1 MLWREV
7 LIHKRLTI
15 ILNDK
20 PLSEETMGHLKILQ
34 EAIDQNKHS
43 LVSSYAKMEKN
54 SEIQML
60 VDGVCESPNTDMGS
74 YWMSFID
81 MSDILLQ
88 NVHACHVGKFEEYL
102 SSTRDMPSGLL
113 A

>member
-1 MLWREV
+1 M
-7 LIHKRLTI
+7 

-20 PLSEETMGHLKILQ
+20 PLSEEIMGNLNILR
-34 EAIDQNKHS
+34 EATLQNKHS
-43 LVSSYAKMEKN
+43 LASSYAKMENN
-54 SEIQML
+54 SEIKML
-60 VDGVCESPNTDMGS
+60 LDGVYESPNTDMGS

>member
-20 PLSEETMGHLKILQ
+20 PLSEETMGH
-34 EAIDQNKHS
+34 EN
-43 LVSSYAKMEKN
+43 N
-54 SEIQML
+54 SEILML
-60 VDGVCESPNTDMGS
+60 VDGVYESPNTDMGS

-113 A
+113 AYNNHNYG